1 MTERERALRRL
12 VDVLLEHVDNDA
24 AFLERAAWMSD
35 DEAVALNLGYLA
47 DKKREVLARS
57 RAYLARNLA

>member
-1 MTERERALRRL
+1 MTEREQALRRL
-12 VDVLLEHVDNDA
+12 VDMLFEHVDNDA
-24 AFLERAAWMSD
+24 ALLERAAWMSD